1 MGWKDKLNQT
11 ADKVVKQTGR
21 AVEQGRGKLEEVQVE
36 RQMDAAA
43 RKVGYMAYDSFQGRE
58 VDAQKRQELLDE
70 IASLEE
76 QLEEARR
83 QKTEEKEEGVASSTA
98 QEPSPT
104 SGQESSSAS
113 PQAGPPPEGGGT
125 A

>member
-1 MGWKDKLNQT
+1 MGWKDKLNRT
-11 ADKVVKQTGR
+11 ADKVAKQTGK

-58 VDAQKRQELLDE
+58 VDAQEREQLLAE

-83 QKTEEKEEGVASSTA
+83 QKAEEKEGVTSSTA

-104 SGQESSSAS
+104 SRQESPPAS